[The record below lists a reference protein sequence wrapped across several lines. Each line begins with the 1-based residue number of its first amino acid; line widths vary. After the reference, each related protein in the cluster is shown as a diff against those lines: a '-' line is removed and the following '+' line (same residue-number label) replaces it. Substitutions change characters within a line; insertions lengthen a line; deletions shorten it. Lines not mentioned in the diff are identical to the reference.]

1 MAGQVNRDY
10 EKIIGGLKNLH
21 QAIEETKK
29 EVMSLQKSAEG
40 AEAYLK
46 DPVGLKH
53 TQKLKEL
60 TAEMLKAVDTGDERV
75 LERLKQAE
83 LEKDRYE
90 RLMDEG
96 REGRQISWQILIL
109 TRKRRQSL
117 LKMSK
122 SQRRAFWRERRA

>member
-46 DPVGLKH
+46 DSVGLKH

-96 REGRQISWQILIL
+96 R
-109 TRKRRQSL
+109 
-117 LKMSK
+117 
-122 SQRRAFWRERRA
+122 

>member
-46 DPVGLKH
+46 DPVGLK
-53 TQKLKEL
+53 
-60 TAEMLKAVDTGDERV
+60 RV

-96 REGRQISWQILIL
+96 R
-109 TRKRRQSL
+109 
-117 LKMSK
+117 
-122 SQRRAFWRERRA
+122 

>member
-90 RLMDEG
+90 
-96 REGRQISWQILIL
+96 S
-109 TRKRRQSL
+109 
-117 LKMSK
+117 
-122 SQRRAFWRERRA
+122 